1 MGKSIYFWQLVG
13 FLEEEGYKVVYI
25 NLESLWNVF
34 LFIFFEI
41 FVSDLD
47 WQWGM
52 ILLQIDIVGFFYV
65 IEQFKEEKFVLI
77 IDEVEGVNEVFFGDF
92 LYLIWCV
99 YYFCYVY
106 GLKSVILVG
115 VINILG
121 VVSDNVFLFN
131 IVDNLDIFYFLDE
144 EV

>member
-1 MGKSIYFWQLVG
+1 M
-13 FLEEEGYKVVYI
+13 
-25 NLESLWNVF
+25 
-34 LFIFFEI
+34 
-41 FVSDLD
+41 
-47 WQWGM
+47 
-52 ILLQIDIVGFFYV
+52 
-65 IEQFKEEKFVLI
+65 
-77 IDEVEGVNEVFFGDF
+77 EGVNEVFFGDF
-92 LYLIWCV
+92 LYLIWWV